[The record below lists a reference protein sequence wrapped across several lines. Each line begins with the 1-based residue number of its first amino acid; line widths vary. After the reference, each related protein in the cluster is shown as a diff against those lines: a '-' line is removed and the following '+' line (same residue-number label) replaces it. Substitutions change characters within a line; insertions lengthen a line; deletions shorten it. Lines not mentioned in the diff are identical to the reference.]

1 MPGRYRQKLGN
12 QISGG
17 GMDRTHRFNT
27 DKNWR
32 GTVKNFFSPQTGI
45 SSFEEMWDSTNST
58 PYPDTNMTA
67 NKLRVRPGRLNGTAL
82 GSNPGTNEIFR
93 DLYKNSLVGPYSY
106 TDSQLGHC
114 SAIGGRDVSQY
125 WNMALAKSN
134 PNVPIVDL
142 AQFVIELRQ
151 YPRILRWR
159 NEQYGKYVAINQ
171 IPIQA
176 QFGWAPMFS
185 DMIKLLDIQDKIKRR
200 ARELEE
206 LRKGP
211 QRQKIMLESISRT
224 ERGSRYAA
232 GGRTVQVIRRS
243 TAKAWVVK
251 YHQIT
256 VGKGNKPPT
265 TDRTDAVRSA
275 LLGHP
280 LYVAWQVMPWS
291 WLIDYFWSVSDF
303 LAGGLNVIPGYQVSK
318 MSVCLEKI
326 THFTHETVAT
336 SPLWSPAPFTP
347 MDGHRKSMQ
356 RLVGA
361 SPRPVLP
368 MGSVLTGAQLGTLAS
383 LWIARGPG
391 GISRKGWTKDVRPE
405 LDPWGMD
412 Y

>member
-1 MPGRYRQKLGN
+1 MDSSARYY
-12 QISGG
+12 
-17 GMDRTHRFNT
+17 T
-27 DKNWR
+27 DTNWR
-32 GTVKNFFSPQTGI
+32 GPVVNFYPPRSGI
-45 SSFEEMWDSTNST
+45 SSFEEMWDSTNSP

-67 NKLRVRPGRLNGTAL
+67 HKLRVKAGRVNGTAL
-82 GSNPGTNEIFR
+82 GSNPGTQEYFR
-93 DLYKNSLVGPYSY
+93 DVYHNSLVGPYSY
-106 TDSQLGHC
+106 TDSEMWHC
-114 SAIGGRDVSQY
+114 SAIKGLDVSQY
-125 WNMALAKSN
+125 WNKALARSN

-142 AQFVIELRQ
+142 AQFIIELRQ

-159 NEQYGKYVAINQ
+159 NEQYGEYVALNQ

-185 DMIKLLDIQDKIKRR
+185 DMIKLLNIQDMIKRR
-200 ARELEE
+200 AGELEE

-211 QRQKIMLESISRT
+211 QKQKVMLENITRT
-224 ERGSRYAA
+224 ERGSKYGA
-232 GGRTVQVIRRS
+232 GGQTVQVIRRS
-243 TAKAWVVK
+243 SAKAWVVK

-265 TDRTDAVRSA
+265 TDRTSAVRSA

-318 MSVCLEKI
+318 MCVCLEKT
-326 THFTHETVAT
+326 THFSHETVSS
-336 SPLWSPAPFTP
+336 SPLYWKPASFSP
-347 MDGHRKSMQ
+347 MSGHLKSMQ

-391 GISRKGWTKDVRPE
+391 GITRKGWINDVRP
-405 LDPWGMD
+405 DVVPWGMN